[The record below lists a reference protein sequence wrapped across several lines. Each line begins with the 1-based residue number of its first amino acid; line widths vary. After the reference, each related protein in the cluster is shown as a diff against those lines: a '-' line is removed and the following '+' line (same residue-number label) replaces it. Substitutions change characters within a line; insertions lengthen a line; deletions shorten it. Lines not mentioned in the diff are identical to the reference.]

1 MNRTLISL
9 AIIKTHWEKNKSD
22 YIDNFIP
29 LVASLLSENK
39 YTEIDLA
46 LFQIDFKK
54 RYGLDI
60 PKNAL
65 ITIFNRARSK
75 KIVKRDQGKFVFNS
89 DYSGKETKT
98 IESSEIERKFNKVV
112 NSIIEFASKEHKLV
126 VNEKD
131 IEEALLS
138 FLKQHDLDI
147 LFAAKDHSVLPIVKS
162 TKKLKYLISSFTLY
176 AAKEEPDLFQFLSDI
191 SVGHALSGAI
201 LYSELNSFSGKLKS
215 LNIYFDTPLI
225 LGLLGFNGEFKK
237 SSIEELIKILNEEKA
252 NLFIL
257 ETTRGEL
264 EKILRDCHSWLE
276 KGIYDLEKATRVLRH
291 CHREEISASD
301 LEQKILAIDNVL
313 QSYNIISTSVPS
325 HIENA
330 EFQIDEVDLKK
341 TIKNIYSSAFKNYD
355 RNDYSREGTI
365 NRDVKVLSGMY
376 RFRQGHKPR
385 TLKDSKDIFITS
397 NTALAFASR
406 VFETKENGTHFTI
419 PTCLTDVFL
428 GTVIWMQS
436 PQKTE
441 NLNTKKFIADC
452 YSATQPSSD
461 LIKKYIQ
468 EVEKLKG
475 ENKLNK
481 DEYYI
486 LRTHRASLN
495 LLEKKTM
502 GDPEAFDGSSTA
514 EILDSLMLS
523 IKGKEQEKYEK
534 EKEEHNHTQEK
545 LNKAIASTDSIN
557 SKLNQKAEN
566 IARIVSQII
575 FWFLTLLIAFFLSV
589 NLFPLY
595 FNPSSNSKTIIW
607 ISIGIITLLNLS
619 TGFNILGLKDK
630 LRGKIKRKVII
641 WLEK

>member
-9 AIIKTHWEKNKSD
+9 AIIKTHWEKNKTD

-29 LVASLLSENK
+29 LVASLLSKNK

-65 ITIFNRARSK
+65 ITIFNRAKGK
-75 KIVKRDQGKFVFNS
+75 KIVKRDQGKFFFNS
-89 DYSGKETKT
+89 DYSGKEIKS
-98 IESSEIERKFNKVV
+98 IESSDIERKFNKVV
-112 NSIIEFASKEHKLV
+112 NSIIEFASKEHELD

-147 LFAAKDHSVLPIVKS
+147 LFAAKDHSVLPKVKS

-176 AAKEEPDLFQFLSDI
+176 AAKQEPDLFQFLSDI

-201 LYSELNSFSGKLKS
+201 LYSELNSFSGKLKN

-264 EKILRDCHSWLE
+264 DKILSDCHGWLE
-276 KGIYDLEKATRVLRH
+276 KRIYDLEKATRVLRH

-301 LEQKILAIDNVL
+301 LEQKILAIDNIF
-313 QSYNIISTSVPS
+313 QSFNIISTSVPS
-325 HIENA
+325 HIENT

-355 RNDYSREGTI
+355 KNDYSREGTI

-376 RFRQGHKPR
+376 RFRQGFKPR

-436 PQKTE
+436 PQKIE

-502 GDPEAFDGSSTA
+502 GDPEAFDGSSTT

-534 EKEEHNHTQEK
+534 EKEEHRETLEK
-545 LNKAIASTDSIN
+545 LSRAIASTDKIKSN
-557 SKLNQKAEN
+557 QNQKAEN
-566 IARIVSQII
+566 IAKIASKII
-575 FWFLTLLIAFFLSV
+575 FWFLTLLIAFFISV
-589 NLFPLY
+589 NLFPSY

-607 ISIGIITLLNLS
+607 FSIGIITLLNLS
-619 TGFNILGLKDK
+619 TGFNILGLQDK
-630 LRGKIKRKVII
+630 LRGKIKRKVLI